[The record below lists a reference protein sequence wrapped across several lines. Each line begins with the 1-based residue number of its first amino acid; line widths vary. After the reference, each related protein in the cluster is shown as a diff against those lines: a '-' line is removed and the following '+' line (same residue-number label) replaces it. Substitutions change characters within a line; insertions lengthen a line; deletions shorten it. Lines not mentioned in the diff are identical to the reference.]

1 MRVIPELKL
10 WLLKRCAG
18 AAVFSSIFICPVN
31 AQNFALFATSDMY
44 RVFEDGYKL
53 PQMTDT
59 IRVFGIRGEVIS
71 GQFALNTKKALSA
84 VTIEVSPLKNKVT
97 GTDIRGNAIEWNFV
111 GSIPLTKNT
120 PNQPVNAIVR
130 QAPAKFPEY
139 LMAEKQL
146 NVGAKTWQS
155 VWLTISIPET
165 ADAGNYLGMVTARSG
180 SEEKSL
186 PVVVT
191 VYPLTIPS
199 ERHLKVVE
207 WYNTSGFSRFHGIEE
222 EYSPAWF
229 EMLEKYAENMASHRQ
244 NIFQVPLE
252 SIIITKT
259 AGGELLFDFSRF
271 DQIASVF
278 WNTGKMDYLETGE
291 LTSFGKDKW
300 SSTEIYLQDFR
311 IKYQENVEMITLPGK
326 DVIPYLMPAFESHL
340 RQKGWLH
347 KTIFGIKDEPSLHNS
362 LAWKGISSYMHKYAP
377 DLRRFDAIETT
388 QVLSDIEIAIPK
400 LDHFATWY
408 DSFKKWQQKGNELWF
423 YTVGIYQGS
432 LYPNKTIDMPL
443 IDCRIMHWLNYKYD
457 ATGYLHWGWN
467 QWNENPYE
475 DVGMHIGDGWHV
487 YPVKNGV
494 LNSVRW
500 EEMRNGIQD
509 YEYFWMLENKI
520 RELKDSLG
528 SRFEWIN
535 PDQRGKEIAGR
546 VITGFADHTNDPQVL
561 YNAKMQLLDEI
572 LYLDNSPGLFVQT
585 NPPEGSLLTSGS
597 AVEVFGWTKPDT
609 KIIVNGQVLPVSKQ
623 GLFVEQFQLSPA
635 KRSII
640 VQAID
645 PEGSKEIIRTF
656 TIR

>member
-1 MRVIPELKL
+1 MRVLPELKS
-10 WLLKRCAG
+10 WLLKTYVG
-18 AAVFSSIFICPVN
+18 AAVFLSIFIRPVN
-31 AQNFALFATSDMY
+31 AQNFALFATSDIG

-59 IRVFGIRGEVIS
+59 IRVFGIRGEIIS

-84 VTIEVSPLKNKVT
+84 VTIEVSPLKNQIT
-97 GTDIRGNAIEWNFV
+97 GTDIPGNAIEWNFV

-139 LMAEKQL
+139 LMAEKRL
-146 NVGAKTWQS
+146 NVSAKTWQS

-165 ADAGNYLGMVTARSG
+165 ADAGNYTGKVTARNG

-186 PVVVT
+186 PVVVS

-229 EMLEKYAENMASHRQ
+229 EMLEKYADNMASHRQ

-271 DQIASVF
+271 DKIASVF

-291 LTSFGKDKW
+291 LTSFGKERW

-311 IKYQENVEMITLPGK
+311 IKSQENDEMLTLPGK

-340 RQKGWLH
+340 RQKGWLN

-494 LNSVRW
+494 LNSIRW

-546 VITGFADHTNDPQVL
+546 VITGFAGHTDDPQVL
-561 YNAKMQLLDEI
+561 YNAKMQLLNEI

-609 KIIVNGQVLPVSKQ
+609 RIIVNGQVLPVSKQ
-623 GLFVEQFQLSPA
+623 GLFIEQFQLSSA

-645 PEGSKEIIRTF
+645 PEGSKEITRTF